1 MSHGKSHTRPVH
13 YDSPS
18 GKQKKSYLC
27 TRPCNVPVFV
37 NVRIFRAWSKRD
49 DLDVRHFQCPTE
61 SHTHDL
67 FTTSLVV
74 LLVLVVLIVLMLV
87 LLW

>member
-1 MSHGKSHTRPVH
+1 MSTSPLTRA
-13 YDSPS
+13 SPS

-27 TRPCNVPVFV
+27 PCNVPVFV
-37 NVRIFRAWSKRD
+37 NFRIFLGPGQKEAISISVIFNVPRI
-49 DLDVRHFQCPTE
+49 E

-74 LLVLVVLIVLMLV
+74 LLVLVVLIVLVLV